1 MINTIRNSIKI
12 LIIALILLAHVFA
25 LEYRILEE
33 DETGLRL
40 HIEDHS
46 DFQWIGM
53 EDYPEYPGYFSL
65 GEAGIF
71 PVSNALSI
79 PYWSFPLGF
88 PSPDKPAIQISNPI
102 YEKINLDRDLLS
114 EDIDQINN
122 QTLADVVDIGY
133 LRFSPA
139 GDLIVIPIKCIDKYR
154 ISVLRSVDIRIRYSK
169 VSEKYEEPTIRSRPN
184 QLTDLTF
191 INKKSAGKWQ
201 KKPPHQLAKTPPVPS
216 GKWIKLT
223 ITEDSIYEINYNQ
236 LKESGLNEQNIDV
249 NRIFLFSNSTGGREI
264 NDTPGIPVS
273 DNLIENTRLIVG
285 DQDGVLN
292 DGDKI
297 LFYGR
302 STSGIDAGSSGK
314 LDFHRNAYSL
324 NNYYWLLIADIASM
338 PKSMPTVISSSN
350 SPDIIVTKFEKIQR
364 HEVESVNFLR
374 SGKYWYGERFN
385 GSGSNVS
392 VIFQLPQP
400 TDEDPPGYLHPAE
413 LELATCGIS
422 NDNINHT
429 FSLNVNN
436 ISTQSWSTRDN
447 FIANKKI
454 NLDLKSGLNI
464 IKINYTS
471 SISAG
476 QAALDYMQI
485 RYECPLQPNG
495 NSMDFWG
502 PAYSG
507 LIEYQLSDISFTDP
521 VIYDISDWRNV
532 SIQSYSGQSMD
543 KITFRA
549 TNDITKRSHYL
560 ITNPSFYKSPKN
572 IELLN
577 NPQWNTLRKEDIG
590 AQYVIITV
598 EEFRDAADDLAR
610 LYNEDVRESDRLSTI
625 VVYQDQ
631 ILREFNA
638 SIVDPHA
645 IRQFLT
651 YAFQNWTIPPEYVLL
666 LGDGTFDYRHIESE
680 TGDIVMTYQVEPASQ
695 SGNGFNSYSTDAR
708 FVYVHGNDKKMDM
721 AIGRIN
727 ARTAEEAQTVVDKI
741 RDYTLSPIYG
751 EWRST
756 VTLVADDPERP
767 RTGEVDHINQSE
779 NLVYAYLPA
788 SIGVKK
794 VYLLEYPEVQDAA
807 TYGVKKPDATADLFK
822 QLEKGTTIINYFGH
836 GSSTVWA
843 QEYILEMERDI
854 DRINTGMKLPFWIAA
869 TCSWGQCDDINSMCM
884 PEALLLQ
891 PKDGGIAGLAATR
904 ATYSSSNGAFVNNL
918 ITKLFNP
925 NGVNRIR
932 LGKLLQIISA
942 AGLNEN
948 NEKYVLFGDPALYLA
963 LPYGDAKFDPL
974 ESDTLK
980 TLSNIT
986 VNGSVSGANTSQFFG
1001 TGIVKL
1007 YDSERY
1013 VTRYYT
1019 NRNKETKS
1027 MSYLL
1032 PGEVLFKGQVE
1043 INAGQFSSR
1052 FFVPKDINY
1061 ANHSGRISVYGWDPE
1076 TGEEI
1081 GGYYK
1086 PLYFAGSESVFDT
1099 TGPKVD
1105 LGFTGIDFRDGDIVT
1120 PKSQFEITISDPR
1133 GINIAGKMGHD
1144 IVLMLD
1150 NDLSNSYKLTEYFS
1164 YDTNSDTSGKIIW
1177 PIPELSPGKHSVTV
1191 TAWDNG
1197 NNSTTTEC
1205 DFNLLTSEGFQLIK
1219 VVNFPNPFKGT
1230 TDITFNITAAARIE
1244 CSIYTVRGLRIKM
1257 ISSEDL
1263 QMPGFNTIHW
1273 NGKDDFGDTVAK
1285 GIYIYKIKAVS
1296 IESGQKDHYIGK
1308 MVKVG

>member
-12 LIIALILLAHVFA
+12 LVTALILLAHVFA

-33 DETGLRL
+33 DEAGLRL

-79 PYWSFPLGF
+79 PYWSFSLGL

-102 YEKINLDRDLLS
+102 YKEINLDRDLLS

-122 QTLADVVDIGY
+122 KTTADVIDIGY

-139 GDLIVIPIKCIDKYR
+139 GDLIIIPVKCIDKNR
-154 ISVLRSVDIRIRYSK
+154 INVLRSVDIRIHYNK
-169 VSEKYEEPTIRSRPN
+169 VSRKYEKSTIRSRPN

-191 INKKSAGKWQ
+191 INKKSAGRWQ
-201 KKPPHQLAKTPPVPS
+201 QKPLHRLLKTPFLPA
-216 GKWIKLT
+216 GKWIKVT
-223 ITEDSIYEINYNQ
+223 VTEDGIYEINYNR

-264 NDTPGIPVS
+264 DNTPGIAVS
-273 DNLIENTRLIVG
+273 DNLIENTRLIAD

-324 NNYYWLLIADIASM
+324 NNYYWLLIANIAGM

-385 GSGSNVS
+385 GSGSGVS

-400 TDEDPPGYLHPAE
+400 AGYLYPAE
-413 LELATCGIS
+413 LELATRGIS

-436 ISTQSWSTRDN
+436 ISTQSWLTRNN
-447 FIANKKI
+447 FIAYKKF
-454 NLDLKSGLNI
+454 NLDLQSGLNI
-464 IKINYTS
+464 VKINYTS

-507 LIEYQLSDISFTDP
+507 LIEYQLSDISFADP

-532 SIQSYSGQSMD
+532 SIQNYSGQATD

-549 TNDITKRSHYL
+549 VNDITKRSHYL
-560 ITNPSFYKSPKN
+560 ITNSSFHKSPKN
-572 IELLN
+572 IELLE
-577 NPQWNTLRKEDIG
+577 NPQWNTLRRDDIG

-610 LYNEDVRESDRLSTI
+610 LYSEDVRESDRLSTI

-638 SIVDPHA
+638 GIADPHA

-741 RDYTLSPIYG
+741 RDYTL
-751 EWRST
+751 
-756 VTLVADDPERP
+756 
-767 RTGEVDHINQSE
+767 
-779 NLVYAYLPA
+779 
-788 SIGVKK
+788 
-794 VYLLEYPEVQDAA
+794 
-807 TYGVKKPDATADLFK
+807 PDL
-822 QLEKGTTIINYFGH
+822 
-836 GSSTVWA
+836 W
-843 QEYILEMERDI
+843 
-854 DRINTGMKLPFWIAA
+854 
-869 TCSWGQCDDINSMCM
+869 
-884 PEALLLQ
+884 
-891 PKDGGIAGLAATR
+891 
-904 ATYSSSNGAFVNNL
+904 
-918 ITKLFNP
+918 
-925 NGVNRIR
+925 
-932 LGKLLQIISA
+932 
-942 AGLNEN
+942 
-948 NEKYVLFGDPALYLA
+948 
-963 LPYGDAKFDPL
+963 
-974 ESDTLK
+974 
-980 TLSNIT
+980 
-986 VNGSVSGANTSQFFG
+986 
-1001 TGIVKL
+1001 
-1007 YDSERY
+1007 
-1013 VTRYYT
+1013 
-1019 NRNKETKS
+1019 
-1027 MSYLL
+1027 
-1032 PGEVLFKGQVE
+1032 
-1043 INAGQFSSR
+1043 
-1052 FFVPKDINY
+1052 
-1061 ANHSGRISVYGWDPE
+1061 
-1076 TGEEI
+1076 
-1081 GGYYK
+1081 
-1086 PLYFAGSESVFDT
+1086 
-1099 TGPKVD
+1099 
-1105 LGFTGIDFRDGDIVT
+1105 
-1120 PKSQFEITISDPR
+1120 
-1133 GINIAGKMGHD
+1133 
-1144 IVLMLD
+1144 
-1150 NDLSNSYKLTEYFS
+1150 
-1164 YDTNSDTSGKIIW
+1164 
-1177 PIPELSPGKHSVTV
+1177 
-1191 TAWDNG
+1191 
-1197 NNSTTTEC
+1197 
-1205 DFNLLTSEGFQLIK
+1205 
-1219 VVNFPNPFKGT
+1219 
-1230 TDITFNITAAARIE
+1230 
-1244 CSIYTVRGLRIKM
+1244 
-1257 ISSEDL
+1257 
-1263 QMPGFNTIHW
+1263 
-1273 NGKDDFGDTVAK
+1273 
-1285 GIYIYKIKAVS
+1285 
-1296 IESGQKDHYIGK
+1296 
-1308 MVKVG
+1308 